1 MKGFREMNKH
11 SFYRFNRKFGN
22 FEWVETDNNNQVT
35 KVYIEPK
42 NIYSQKDIEGLQTEL
57 EELNKDVKQWK

>member
-1 MKGFREMNKH
+1 MKGFKEMNKH
-11 SFYRFNRKFGN
+11 SFYRFNHKFGN